1 MGWVRAVLVEIWAAG
16 ADFGECIKDFGFCR
30 EFNSNASDENAKG
43 ADLGECIKDL
53 GLCREFNSNA
63 SDENAKVLSLAGV
76 SPESRRSLGGRSS
89 IIGRSRLSSRAHG
102 T

>member
-16 ADFGECIKDFGFCR
+16 ADFGECIKDLGFCR

-63 SDENAKVLSLAGV
+63 SDENAKVLGIGGGV
-76 SPESRRSLGGRSS
+76 RGIGASRV
-89 IIGRSRLSSRAHG
+89 SSRAQG